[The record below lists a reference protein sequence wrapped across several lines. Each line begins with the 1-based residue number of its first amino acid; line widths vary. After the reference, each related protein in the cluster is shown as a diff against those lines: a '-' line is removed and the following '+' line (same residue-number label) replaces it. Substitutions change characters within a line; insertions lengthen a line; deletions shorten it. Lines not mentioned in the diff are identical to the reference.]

1 MVNREWAILD
11 SSNPGCPKVLSDSRS
26 QIVEIQVEMLVDER
40 AVCAR
45 AARSGGCWV
54 FRAAD
59 GRTLFFRSLHHA
71 CLLQADAEE
80 GRRHVLVVCTR
91 LGSVW
96 QKSQVF
102 P

>member
-11 SSNPGCPKVLSDSRS
+11 SSNPGCPKVLPYTRS
-26 QIVEIQVEMLVDER
+26 QIVEIQVEMLIDER

-45 AARSGGCWV
+45 AACSGGCWV

-71 CLLQADAEE
+71 SLLQADAEE
-80 GRRHVLVVCTR
+80 G
-91 LGSVW
+91 W
-96 QKSQVF
+96 
-102 P
+102 